1 MEGQTA
7 QQTTP
12 GQAVDDPFAPLSLPP
27 LAQIS
32 DFWKR
37 YDRLADIHDKKMTSN
52 LNGNLDVLLIFA
64 ALFSAINTT
73 FISITMPDLSPN
85 PSNETN
91 SLLRLLVMRADN
103 NTLTPADLSPPFSP
117 NSSSVVVNCLL
128 YASLSCSLL
137 AAVGAMMSKEW
148 LQSFDRTGQ
157 TGPLEEQGRFRQLKF
172 NGVEQ
177 WHLEAVI
184 KFLPYLLL
192 LSVILFFAGIGLFLS
207 PINTAVAGIVI
218 AFSGLGVFLS
228 GISIIAGAFSPLCP
242 YQSAAS
248 SALLRTARALHSLW
262 GIIKGMPG
270 QVSKCLEITSRKCVH
285 LLRGSGSESDYD
297 SDSGPGSTST
307 PTFLHRGRDTN
318 YKQGNDQMVTAQ
330 AASWLLQTTSN
341 LSDQLST
348 ALFIRTLDEKA
359 CFLAFEESGT
369 FQRLLSLACE
379 ALDVWYNQPNA
390 RNQDVAELFGL
401 ALCHLHRQPSEDAA
415 QINYSHEFRVRSG
428 SSFSE
433 TFLEVLERTAT
444 RFAARGP
451 EAEEYIL
458 HISFLSTIV
467 IRGSVIGAYQW
478 AKLSRLILRPS
489 IRNMADVL
497 LGLWAIFARGIGWRS
512 TFRVSYTLDELLEI
526 GEKEETL
533 ATALAFA
540 ICWSHNNLSLV
551 ESNVLSELSAAQVY
565 TACLRKARELPPPS
579 ADDRD
584 TAAFGL
590 ASLMRDYFDPL
601 TMGSSLGETRSEL
614 VELSVEA
621 VLGFCAFLDT
631 NPGPDNTSGHPPS
644 QFLNHRFIDAI
655 ADIMLD
661 NPQIPRWGETRT
673 SKPSI
678 IRILLWVWKNTPDTS
693 IDDEEKDNIFVSSCR
708 LFAPLEK
715 QVEFS
720 QRGEFGEYDKPLT
733 SDDLNRIIEFIEDT
747 TKDRKS
753 SALMTR
759 NADVGINRL
768 YVHFDKRADWEY
780 DLFDMREQRPLCSRF
795 TYIEDGLE

>member
-467 IRGSVIGAYQW
+467 IR
-478 AKLSRLILRPS
+478 
-489 IRNMADVL
+489 
-497 LGLWAIFARGIGWRS
+497 
-512 TFRVSYTLDELLEI
+512 
-526 GEKEETL
+526 
-533 ATALAFA
+533 
-540 ICWSHNNLSLV
+540 
-551 ESNVLSELSAAQVY
+551 ELSAAQVY